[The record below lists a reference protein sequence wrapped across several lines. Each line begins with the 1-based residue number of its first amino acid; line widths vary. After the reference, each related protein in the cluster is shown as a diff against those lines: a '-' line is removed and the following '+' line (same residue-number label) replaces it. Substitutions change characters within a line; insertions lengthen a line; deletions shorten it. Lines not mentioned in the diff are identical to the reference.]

1 VTRESGAYTSVV
13 HGEQWIVVVGESQ
26 VRPDVTAYMNLIDST
41 IEFG

>member
-1 VTRESGAYTSVV
+1 VTRESGTYTSVV
-13 HGEQWIVVVGESQ
+13 HSEQWIIIVSESQ

>member
-13 HGEQWIVVVGESQ
+13 HGEQWIVVVGELQ
-26 VRPDVTAYMNLIDST
+26 ARPNITVHMNLIDST